1 MIFARLP
8 ALRHALAAAAIPL
21 TFTLAGCPND
31 PSPPSDAGADARV
44 DAPGCMLAYVGDK
57 AADIEMEVLILGT
70 GSASSKVSEGSMV
83 PLIFPPQGGE
93 VIFAGVRAKNLD
105 PCGVKITGALR
116 DLDSNLVQVD
126 ARTVNLDDPGDGW
139 ARSTDSDIASFANIS
154 VVPEQLVE
162 DQHLRHRVRARG
174 DGDRPRQAQSA
185 TVTLR
190 VDALLRGGGLHVLL
204 HLHLQRRLRARR
216 EPATEQATQAE
227 ARAPEGT
234 HP

>member
-154 VVPEQLVE
+154 VCPNNWSKTNIFGNDYQLEVT
-162 DQHLRHRVRARG
+162 VT
-174 DGDRPRQAQSA
+174 DRDKRSA
-185 TVTLR
+185 TVKLR
-190 VDALLRGGGLHVLL
+190 VVPFCAEEEYMSFCTCTCKGGYVLGEACDGAGGAGGGK
-204 HLHLQRRLRARR
+204 
-216 EPATEQATQAE
+216 
-227 ARAPEGT
+227 GT
-234 HP
+234 GGNSP